1 MFNSMAKEGTF
12 CTNIMKKD
20 VNKEPVMIKEDDED
34 FESSTKW
41 RIYDH
46 IYVEGDPKIR
56 DHCHI
61 TGKYRATAHRDCN
74 INTELNHKMCVIF
87 RNL

>member
-1 MFNSMAKEGTF
+1 MAKEGTF

>member
-1 MFNSMAKEGTF
+1 MAKEGTF

-41 RIYDH
+41 WICDQV
-46 IYVEGDPKIR
+46 YVEGDPKIR

-74 INTELNHKMCVIF
+74 INIELNPKMRIVF

>member
-1 MFNSMAKEGTF
+1 
-12 CTNIMKKD
+12 MKKD

-41 RIYDH
+41 WICDQV
-46 IYVEGDPKIR
+46 YVEVDPKIR

-74 INTELNHKMCVIF
+74 INIELNPKMRIVF